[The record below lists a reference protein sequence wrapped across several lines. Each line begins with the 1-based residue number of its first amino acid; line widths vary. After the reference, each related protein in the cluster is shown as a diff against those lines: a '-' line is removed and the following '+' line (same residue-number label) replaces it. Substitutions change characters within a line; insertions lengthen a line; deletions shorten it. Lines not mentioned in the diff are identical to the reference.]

1 MVSWLKDAVFYEIY
15 PQSFKDSNRD
25 GIGDINGIVE
35 KLDYIRDLG
44 CNAIW
49 INPCFES
56 PFKDAGYDVID
67 YKKVAPRYGTNND
80 LYRLFYEAHQK
91 GIHVLLDL
99 VAGHTSEEHPWFK
112 ESQKEEKNSLTDRY
126 IWTDDCFRGGDGLP
140 YVAGVAEK
148 NATYI
153 INFFKC
159 QPALNYGFLNPSK
172 EWQKPIDS
180 PECIHTRDAMVDV
193 IRFWL
198 AHGADGFRVD
208 MANSLVKKDDDNKTG
223 TIAVWNYIF
232 DIIRKE
238 YPDAA
243 FVSEWNNP
251 IQSSKA
257 GFDMDFLL
265 NEKHDGYT
273 TLLRDYG
280 NHKDCDNS
288 FFKKDAD
295 GDITL
300 FLDEY
305 MKYYTYTKGK
315 SYISMIT
322 GNHDTKRAKLTLSDQ
337 ELKIAYA
344 MILTMPGV
352 PYIYYGDEI
361 GMRYLSISTKEGGY
375 YRTGSRT
382 PMQWD
387 STENH
392 GFSEG
397 CNDALYLP
405 TDDSADAP
413 TVENQ
418 SADPNS
424 LLNTVKHILALRHN
438 CDSLKADSDF
448 EVVYAE
454 KKKVP
459 FIYRRG
465 ELLAVV
471 NPSMLR
477 AEAVIPYSTF
487 KEKLFL
493 IGDAD
498 IRGNKAA
505 VLPQSFALF
514 RI

>member
-1 MVSWLKDAVFYEIY
+1 MHPYERCNGRCY
-15 PQSFKDSNRD
+15 P
-25 GIGDINGIVE
+25 
-35 KLDYIRDLG
+35 L
-44 CNAIW
+44 
-49 INPCFES
+49 
-56 PFKDAGYDVID
+56 
-67 YKKVAPRYGTNND
+67 
-80 LYRLFYEAHQK
+80 
-91 GIHVLLDL
+91 
-99 VAGHTSEEHPWFK
+99 
-112 ESQKEEKNSLTDRY
+112 
-126 IWTDDCFRGGDGLP
+126 
-140 YVAGVAEK
+140 
-148 NATYI
+148 
-153 INFFKC
+153 
-159 QPALNYGFLNPSK
+159 
-172 EWQKPIDS
+172 
-180 PECIHTRDAMVDV
+180 
-193 IRFWL
+193 L
-198 AHGADGFRVD
+198 AHSWADGFRVD
-208 MANSLVKKDDDNKTG
+208 MANSLVKKDDNKTE

-232 DIIRKE
+232 NIICKE

-243 FVSEWNNP
+243 FVSEWNDP
-251 IQSSKA
+251 IQSSEA

-288 FFKKDAD
+288 FFKKDAEW
-295 GDITL
+295 DITL
-300 FLDEY
+300 LLDEY

-315 SYISMIT
+315 NYISMIT

-361 GMRYLSISTKEGGY
+361 GMRYLSVSTKEGGY

-387 STENH
+387 STENY

-405 TDDSADAP
+405 ADDSADAP

-424 LLNTVKHILALRHN
+424 LLNTVKHILALRHS

-448 EVVYAE
+448 EVVYA
-454 KKKVP
+454 KKKKMP

-471 NPSMLR
+471 NPSMHR

-505 VLPQSFALF
+505 VLPQSFFSSGYKKQSTLKK
-514 RI
+514 